1 MKKFFKYLMVASIIA
16 VVLVMIVTHN
26 KSIADVGSFE
36 DYDSGSSWDDD
47 YDSGSSWDDDY
58 DSGSS
63 WDDDY
68 DSGSSWDDDHD
79 SGSSWDSD
87 SSAGDDFDYEYAKN
101 HYSGYYDSTPAILKT
116 QWSVFLPALLPIGL
130 WIIMA
135 VCIVKEKKKNDREY
149 RKRMS
154 ESRSN
159 IYHEKYE
166 YYKEE
171 NVEKAIKQRDE
182 EFDKG
187 KLLSWASNLFIKMQE
202 TWTTGDWS
210 QMRLYE
216 TNELYEQ
223 HLRQIQGYI
232 DRNQMNIM
240 DKISVQSAKL
250 ADFYQ
255 TGDKDILTV
264 SIQSKM
270 LDYIV
275 DKTTGKVLKGDK
287 TTFRYGTYKM
297 EFIRKTGVKTSDSI
311 NTVQCPNCGAK
322 TQITVSG
329 KCEYC
334 GSVLTTGEYNWA
346 LSNLERI
353 G

>member
-1 MKKFFKYLMVASIIA
+1 MWFILIII
-16 VVLVMIVTHN
+16 IVQFN
-26 KSIADVGSFE
+26 K
-36 DYDSGSSWDDD
+36 
-47 YDSGSSWDDDY
+47 
-58 DSGSS
+58 
-63 WDDDY
+63 
-68 DSGSSWDDDHD
+68 H
-79 SGSSWDSD
+79 
-87 SSAGDDFDYEYAKN
+87 
-101 HYSGYYDSTPAILKT
+101 
-116 QWSVFLPALLPIGL
+116 
-130 WIIMA
+130 
-135 VCIVKEKKKNDREY
+135 EKKNKHNNKDATY
-149 RKRMS
+149 T
-154 ESRSN
+154 N
-159 IYHEKYE
+159 ILLEKIE
-166 YYKEE
+166 KKIEE
-171 NVEKAIKQRDE
+171 EIKKKDNQ
-182 EFDKG
+182 FDKD
-187 KLLSWASNLFIKMQE
+187 KFLAWASDLFIKMQE

-240 DKISVQSAKL
+240 DKISVQSAIL

-264 SIQSKM
+264 IVQSKM

-346 LSNLERI
+346 LSNLERTK
-353 G
+353 

>member
-1 MKKFFKYLMVASIIA
+1 MKKFIKGLIVALILA
-16 VVLVMIVTHN
+16 VVLTITFSYN

-36 DYDSGSSWDDD
+36 DYDSGSSWDSDSSWDDDWDSSSSWDDD

-63 WDDDY
+63 WDDEDY
-68 DSGSSWDDDHD
+68 DRNYYSEYEDFWPDALKAQGSVL
-79 SGSSWDSD
+79 
-87 SSAGDDFDYEYAKN
+87 Y
-101 HYSGYYDSTPAILKT
+101 L
-116 QWSVFLPALLPIGL
+116 ALLPIGM
-130 WIIMA
+130 WVIMA
-135 VCIVKEKKKNDREY
+135 ICIVKEKKKNDREY
-149 RKRMS
+149 RERTN
-154 ESRSN
+154 RFRTN
-159 IYHEKYE
+159 IYNEKYE
-166 YYKEE
+166 CSKEE

-311 NTVQCPNCGAK
+311 NTVQCPNCGARMP
-322 TQITVSG
+322 QGASF
-329 KCEYC
+329 CSSC
-334 GSVLTTGEYNWA
+334 GAKMAEPEHFTGEVVDD
-346 LSNLERI
+346 EKFDE
-353 G
+353 

>member
-1 MKKFFKYLMVASIIA
+1 MKKFLRYLMVASIIA
-16 VVLVMIVTHN
+16 VVLVMTVTQN

-36 DYDSGSSWDDD
+36 DYDSGSSWS
-47 YDSGSSWDDDY
+47 SGSSSSSDSWSSSSSSSSSSY
-58 DSGSS
+58 SSGSS
-63 WDDDY
+63 S
-68 DSGSSWDDDHD
+68 SGG
-79 SGSSWDSD
+79 GSYGSYKPVTKE
-87 SSAGDDFDYEYAKN
+87 G
-101 HYSGYYDSTPAILKT
+101 ILKVVGV
-116 QWSVFLPALLPIGL
+116 QLLLIGMWFIL
-130 WIIMA
+130 III
-135 VCIVKEKKKNDREY
+135 IVQFNKHEKKNKHNNKDATYTNILLEKIEKKN
-149 RKRMS
+149 
-154 ESRSN
+154 
-159 IYHEKYE
+159 
-166 YYKEE
+166 EE
-171 NVEKAIKQRDE
+171 EIKKKDNQ
-182 EFDKG
+182 FDKD
-187 KLLSWASNLFIKMQE
+187 KFLAWASDLFIKMQE

-240 DKISVQSAKL
+240 DKISVQSAIL

-264 SIQSKM
+264 IVQSKM

-346 LSNLERI
+346 LSNLERTK
-353 G
+353 